1 MCIKLSHCIPTL
13 NNITCQIYLNKA
25 GKKKM
30 SYLGGVGSYQ
40 GDKIR
45 LIRAGAWIFP
55 FENCSHDSYV
65 LYIQEFFSFL
75 FFSSVEEG
83 N

>member
-1 MCIKLSHCIPTL
+1 MCIKLSHCLPTL
-13 NNITCQIYLNKA
+13 YNITCQIYFNKA
-25 GKKKM
+25 DQKKK
-30 SYLGGVGSYQ
+30 SYLGGGGSYQ

-45 LIRAGAWIFP
+45 LIRAGAWIFV

-65 LYIQEFFSFL
+65 LYIHFFFFS
-75 FFSSVEEG
+75 FSSVEEG